1 MAIAVDADASAA
13 VADAAAANAAP
24 VATAPQQRRHG
35 PAARAGVRLHRRL
48 RKAAAAP
55 DATGVVGLLGSDRA
69 GTWYYTPSQW

>member
-13 VADAAAANAAP
+13 VAANAAP
-24 VATAPQQRRHG
+24 VVTAPPQRRHG
-35 PAARAGVRLHRRL
+35 PAARAGVGPHRRL